1 MNQRAEFFP
10 APLYVASFFKLQQE
24 KKSQKLT
31 RKHFHLFCVC
41 LSPTCSPFRDIHG
54 SQFFAHIK
62 YAFFVVFVCVCVTF
76 MHVVIVFIYS
86 GFVHAHIRS
95 TATATI
101 TTVKCLSNS
110 ILFLLKS
117 IPFRACVFFGVIYK
131 FVLKH
136 FNNKPKNS
144 LIRSLQTLPPPPPPA
159 THKHGQVMHSISLFI
174 EFSVKCF
181 SLFRLINDFLEACCG
196 CG

>member
-1 MNQRAEFFP
+1 MHTYEVQ
-10 APLYVASFFKLQQE
+10 LLLQLQ
-24 KKSQKLT
+24 
-31 RKHFHLFCVC
+31 
-41 LSPTCSPFRDIHG
+41 
-54 SQFFAHIK
+54 
-62 YAFFVVFVCVCVTF
+62 
-76 MHVVIVFIYS
+76 
-86 GFVHAHIRS
+86 
-95 TATATI
+95 
-101 TTVKCLSNS
+101 LSNAFQ
-110 ILFLLKS
+110 IPFCFLLKS

-159 THKHGQVMHSISLFI
+159 THKHGQVMHSISLFK